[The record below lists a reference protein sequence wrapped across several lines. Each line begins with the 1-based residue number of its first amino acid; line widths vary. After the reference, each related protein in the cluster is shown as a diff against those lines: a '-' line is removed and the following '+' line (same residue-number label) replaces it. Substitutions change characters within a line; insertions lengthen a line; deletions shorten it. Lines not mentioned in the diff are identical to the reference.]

1 MKITDISIDNKT
13 SVFVLVFIIAIMG
26 MISYVSL
33 PRESSPDISIPL
45 VIVST
50 PYIGVSPEDIES
62 LVTTPIEKEIKK
74 IAEVKKIESASY
86 EGYSLIQV
94 EFQSGYDIEDALQ
107 KVRDRVNKAES
118 DIPADAEKPEIVEIN
133 FSEFPILT
141 FQLSGP
147 AGLSKLKDIAENLKD
162 KLEVIKGVLEVK
174 VNGGLEREV
183 QVDVDYRK
191 LQHYNIRFDDVIAA
205 IRDENRTIPGG
216 TIDVNQSSFLVR
228 VPGEFKTPYPL
239 ENIVVKTKE
248 GEGIYLRD
256 VADLTYGFKERT
268 SFARTNNI
276 EAISIQISKRVGEN
290 IIDIAREVNK
300 VIDEKREELPDDIKL
315 TVVTD
320 QSEEIEKQ
328 VIELENNIFS
338 GLVLVI
344 GILFFALGLRNA
356 ILVGVSIPLSMLIS
370 FFILQMLDITLNFVV
385 LFALILALGMLVDNA
400 IVILENIQK
409 FLEEGY
415 NRIDAAKKATAEV
428 AWPVASST
436 LTTVA
441 AFFPLLFWPGITGDF
456 MSYIPITVIVTLM
469 SSLFVALV
477 INPVFAEVFVKHEHH
492 GKPKLKKS
500 VMGVLS
506 YPFDWGT
513 FMFVDKL
520 LPVTLKYYE
529 KTLDFALGEPRKTGE
544 KISKRTWFGFFAFFA
559 MFVVEGI
566 LSKFVPITV
575 GIILTALLGIG
586 VIMIFKNIR
595 LRFMFGAFITLFF
608 ISQLYGVLGY
618 GVEFFPDVEP
628 RRVYIKFEAPTG
640 TGIKET
646 NEIIDKIEKKI
657 LTANFKDIEKIL
669 AVAGASS
676 NPFDAGSSTPNK
688 GSITVEYLDYEKR
701 EKSSKES
708 TEELRQL
715 VEGTPGAAITID
727 KENMGPPVGLP
738 VNIEVSGEDYNT
750 LGKLTEEIRAYIKNT
765 PGLVDVD
772 DDYDAGKPELR
783 VIIDRKRAALYGMNT
798 SLIANTV
805 RTAINGAEASKYRVN
820 EDEYDITVRLRK
832 DQRSSV
838 DALKNLVIIFNN
850 QNGKTLSVPL
860 SSVANVFIDRGPGAI
875 RRKDLNRV
883 ITITGNA
890 AEGFNANAV
899 LDSVKAKL
907 VNYQLP
913 QGHSISFTGQSQEQ
927 EDASNFLGKAF
938 GIAILLIFLILVIQ
952 FNSVSQ
958 PFIIMSAVIISLVGV
973 FIGLLAFKMPFGIV
987 MTGIGVISLAGVVVN
1002 NNIVLIDY
1010 MNLLKQRDMSL
1021 KEIAKYAGIRRFR
1034 PVTLTA
1040 VTTILGLIPLSFGFG
1055 FDIYTGSFVF
1065 GGESAEF
1072 WRSMGIAVIFGLGFA
1087 TFLTLVLVPV
1097 FFMTWEELG
1106 GALKATFSFGSKKG
1120 DSKKKP
1126 EPDDG
1131 PQTPY
1136 IYKD

>member
-26 MISYVSL
+26 FISYVSL
-33 PRESSPDISIPL
+33 PREASPDIAIPL
-45 VIVST
+45 VIIST
-50 PYIGVSPEDIES
+50 PYPGVSPEDIES
-62 LVTTPIEKEIKK
+62 LVTTPIEKEVKK
-74 IAEVKKIESASY
+74 IAEVKKIQSSSF

-107 KVRDRVNKAES
+107 KVREKVNKAETE
-118 DIPADAEKPEIVEIN
+118 IPADATKPEIVEIN

-141 FQLSGP
+141 FELSGP
-147 AGLSKLKDIAENLKD
+147 TGLSKLKDIAEELKD
-162 KLEVIKGVLEVK
+162 KIETIKGVLEVK

-191 LQHYNIRFDDVIAA
+191 LQHYNIRFDDIIAA
-205 IRDENRTIPGG
+205 VRDENKTIPGG

-239 ENIVVKTKE
+239 ENIIVKTKE
-248 GEGIYLRD
+248 GEGIALKD
-256 VADLTYGFKERT
+256 VATLTYGFKERT

-276 EAISIQISKRVGEN
+276 EAISIQISKRSGEN
-290 IIDIAREVNK
+290 IIRIAEEVK
-300 VIDEKREELPDDIKL
+300 QIIKEKEAQLPDDINL
-315 TVVTD
+315 TIVTD
-320 QSEEIEKQ
+320 QSEEIDKQ
-328 VIELENNIFS
+328 VKELENNIFS

-344 GILFFALGLRNA
+344 GILFFALGMRNA
-356 ILVGVSIPLSMLIS
+356 ILVGISIPLSMLIS
-370 FFILQMLDITLNFVV
+370 FFILQMMDITLNFVV

-415 NRIDAAKKATAEV
+415 NKIDAAKKATAEV

-441 AFFPLLFWPGITGDF
+441 AFFPLLFWPGVTGDF
-456 MSYIPITVIVTLM
+456 MYYIPMTVIVTLS

-477 INPVFAEVFVKHEHH
+477 INPVFAEVFVKHESH
-492 GKPKLKKS
+492 GKPVLKKS
-500 VMGVLS
+500 VLGIIS

-513 FMFVDKL
+513 YIFVDKM
-520 LPVTLKYYE
+520 LPVVLKYYE
-529 KTLDFALGEPRKTGE
+529 KLLDFSLGEQREKGK
-544 KISKRTWFGFFAFFA
+544 KISLRTWLGILAFFG
-559 MFVVEGI
+559 MFFVEGI
-566 LSKFVPITV
+566 LAQFFPLTV
-575 GIILTALLGIG
+575 EIILTAILGIL
-586 VIMIFKNIR
+586 VVLIFKNIR
-595 LRFMFGAFITLFF
+595 LRFIFAAFISLFF
-608 ISQLYGVLGY
+608 ITQLYGAFGF

-646 NEIIDKIEKKI
+646 NEIINRIEKKI

-669 AVAGASS
+669 AVAGAST
-676 NPFDAGSSTPNK
+676 NPFDAGAATPNK
-688 GSITVEYLDYEKR
+688 GTITVEYIDYENR
-701 EKSSKES
+701 NKSSKET
-708 TEELRQL
+708 TEEIRKL
-715 VEGTPGAAITID
+715 VEGTPGAAITIA
-727 KENMGPPVGLP
+727 KEEMGPPVGLP
-738 VNIEVSGEDYNT
+738 VNIEVSGEDYNEI
-750 LGKLTEEIRAYIKNT
+750 GKLTAKIRDYLKDV

-783 VIIDRKRAALYGMNT
+783 VVIDRKRAAVYGMNT
-798 SLIANTV
+798 SLIASTV
-805 RTAINGAEASKYRVN
+805 RTAINGTEASKYRVN

-838 DALKNLVIIFNN
+838 DALKNLLIIFNN

-860 SSVANVFIDRGPGAI
+860 SSVANVFLDRGPGAI
-875 RRKDLNRV
+875 KRKDLKRV
-883 ITITGNA
+883 ITITGDA

-899 LDSVKAKL
+899 LDQVKAKMGE
-907 VNYQLP
+907 YQLP
-913 QGHSISFTGQSQEQ
+913 QGYSVSFTGQSQEQ
-927 EDASNFLGKAF
+927 EEASAFLGKAF

-958 PFIIMSAVIISLVGV
+958 PFIIMTAVLISLVGV

-1010 MNLLKQRDMSL
+1010 MNLLKKRDFAL
-1021 KEIAKYAGIRRFR
+1021 KDIAKYAGLRRFR

-1055 FDIYTGSFVF
+1055 FDIYTGEFVF

-1072 WRSMGIAVIFGLGFA
+1072 WKSMGIAVIFGLGFA
-1087 TFLTLVLVPV
+1087 TFLTLILVPV
-1097 FFMTWEELG
+1097 FFMIWEELG
-1106 GALKATFSFGSKKG
+1106 DAFKSTFSRSKNEPAP
-1120 DSKKKP
+1120 KKP
-1126 EPDDG
+1126 EANENKESHIFED
-1131 PQTPY
+1131 
-1136 IYKD
+1136 

>member
-13 SVFVLVFIIAIMG
+13 SVFVLVFIITIMG
-26 MISYVSL
+26 LVSYVSL

-74 IAEVKKIESASY
+74 IAEVKEIKSSSF

-94 EFQSGYDIEDALQ
+94 EFQAGYNIEDALQ
-107 KVRDRVNKAES
+107 KVRDKVNKAETE
-118 DIPADAEKPEIVEIN
+118 IPADAEKPEIVEIN

-141 FQLSGP
+141 YELSGP
-147 AGLSKLKDIAENLKD
+147 TGLSKLKDIAEELKD
-162 KLEVIKGVLEVK
+162 KIETIKGVLEVK
-174 VNGGLEREV
+174 ISGGLEREV

-191 LQHYNIRFDDVIAA
+191 LQHYNIRFDDIIAA
-205 IRDENRTIPGG
+205 IRDENKTIPGG

-248 GEGIYLRD
+248 GQGIYLRD
-256 VADLTYGFKERT
+256 VATLTYGFKEKT
-268 SFARTNNI
+268 SFARTNGVD
-276 EAISIQISKRVGEN
+276 AISIQISKRSGEN
-290 IIDIAREVNK
+290 VIDIARQVRT
-300 VIDEKREELPDDIKL
+300 VIEEKEAQLPGNIKL

-320 QSEEIEKQ
+320 QSEEIDKQ
-328 VIELENNIFS
+328 VKELENNIFS

-356 ILVGVSIPLSMLIS
+356 VLVGISIPLSMLIS
-370 FFILQMLDITLNFVV
+370 FFILQMLGITLNFVV

-400 IVILENIQK
+400 IVIIENIQK

-415 NRIDAAKKATAEV
+415 NKIDAAKKATAEV

-441 AFFPLLFWPGITGDF
+441 AFFPLLFWPGVTGDF
-456 MSYIPITVIVTLM
+456 MSYIPITVIVTLS
-469 SSLFVALV
+469 SSLFVALI
-477 INPVFAEVFVKHEHH
+477 INPVFAEAFVKHEHH

-500 VMGVLS
+500 LWGVIS

-513 FMFVDKL
+513 YIFVDKL
-520 LPVTLKYYE
+520 LPVVLKFYE
-529 KTLDFALGEPRKTGE
+529 KTLDFSLGKPRERGKR
-544 KISKRTWFGFFAFFA
+544 ISARTWLGLLAFIGLF
-559 MFVVEGI
+559 MVEGV
-566 LSKFVPITV
+566 LSRMVPIIAE
-575 GIILTALLGIG
+575 IIITAILG
-586 VIMIFKNIR
+586 VLVVMVFKNIR
-595 LRFMFGAFITLFF
+595 LRFIAGAFITLFF
-608 ISQLYGVLGY
+608 ITQLYGALGL

-646 NEIIDKIEKKI
+646 NEIIKKVENKI
-657 LTANFKDIEKIL
+657 LTANFKDVEKLL
-669 AVAGASS
+669 AVAGSS
-676 NPFDAGSSTPNK
+676 TNPFDAGSSTPNK
-688 GSITVEYLDYEKR
+688 GTITLEYTDYEKR
-701 EKSSKES
+701 EKSSKET
-708 TEELRQL
+708 TEEIRQMIT
-715 VEGTPGAAITID
+715 GTPGADVTID
-727 KENMGPPVGLP
+727 KEEMGPPVGMP
-738 VNIEVSGEDYNT
+738 VNIEVSGENYNEI
-750 LGKLTEEIRAYIKNT
+750 GKLTTKIMDYLKDV
-765 PGLVDVD
+765 PGLVDVE

-783 VIIDRKRAALYGMNT
+783 VIVDRKRAATYGLNT
-798 SLIANTV
+798 SLIAGTI
-805 RTAINGAEASKYRVN
+805 RTAINGTEASKYRVD

-838 DALKNLVIIFNN
+838 EALSNLNIIFNN

-860 SSVANVFIDRGPGAI
+860 SSVAHVYLDKGPGAI

-883 ITITGNA
+883 ITISGNA
-890 AEGFNANAV
+890 AEGVNANEV
-899 LDSVKAKL
+899 LEKVKAKMAD
-907 VNYQLP
+907 YQLP
-913 QGHSISFTGQSQEQ
+913 QGYTISFTGQSEEQ
-927 EDASNFLGKAF
+927 EEASAFLGKAF
-938 GIAILLIFLILVIQ
+938 GVAILLIFLILVIQ

-958 PFIIMSAVIISLVGV
+958 PFIIMTAVIVSLVGV
-973 FIGLLAFKMPFGIV
+973 FIGLMAFKMPFGII

-1010 MNLLKQRDMSL
+1010 MNILKKRDFSL
-1021 KEIAKYAGIRRFR
+1021 IEIAKYAGLRRFR

-1040 VTTILGLIPLSFGFG
+1040 VTTILGLITLSFGFG
-1055 FDIYTGSFVF
+1055 YDIYTNSFVF

-1072 WRSMGIAVIFGLGFA
+1072 WKSMGISVIFGLGFA

-1097 FFMTWEELG
+1097 FFVVWEEAG
-1106 GALKATFSFGSKKG
+1106 DALSSTFSFSKKRPAASAEPP
-1120 DSKKKP
+1120 DS
-1126 EPDDG
+1126 G
-1131 PQTPY
+1131 TPH
-1136 IYKD
+1136 IFED